1 MSSGSISI
9 QLYKSPVGELILG
22 SYGDALC
29 LADWRDRKDRSAID
43 SRVHQGLRVDYS
55 EEESEVLKLASMQ
68 LDEYFQGLRHT
79 FDLPLLMVGTAFQ
92 KSVWKALMDIPFGTT
107 LSYLELSKRI
117 GHEKGVRAV
126 ASAVGANALSLCIP
140 CHRIIGSDGALRGY
154 AGGLEAKK
162 MLLELESEEKIQR
175 RYILSDN

>member
-1 MSSGSISI
+1 MGRIAI
-9 QLYKSPVGELILG
+9 QTYKSPAGELILG

-43 SRVHQGLRVDYS
+43 KRVQQGLKADYTES
-55 EEESEVLKLASMQ
+55 ESEVLTLAGKQ

-92 KSVWKALMDIPFGTT
+92 KSVWKALTDIPFGTT

-126 ASAVGANALSLCIP
+126 ASAVGANALSLFIP
-140 CHRIIGSDGALRGY
+140 CHRIIGTDGALKGY

-162 MLLELESEEKIQR
+162 LLLALESGIKA
-175 RYILSDN
+175 YK